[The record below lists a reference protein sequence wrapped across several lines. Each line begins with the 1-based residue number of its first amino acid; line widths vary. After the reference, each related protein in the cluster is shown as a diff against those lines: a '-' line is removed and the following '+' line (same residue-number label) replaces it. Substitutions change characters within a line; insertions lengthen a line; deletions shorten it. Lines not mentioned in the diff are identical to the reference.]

1 MCDILLGRLKDDHRR
16 LEHLFLELERQCAAK
31 EGGRPIDLLVLRAIV
46 DYLGDGALLFHHALE
61 DAIYME
67 LVHTL
72 PRFREIYDLAEDHR
86 ASWREFERLKTA
98 VSGPG
103 EELVEAIRSFI
114 GNERGHFISE
124 EEIFFPYARAF
135 VRNEDWLRLE
145 RSAPA
150 AELLSVDVRDS
161 IVARLFREGLAFR

>member
-1 MCDILLGRLKDDHRR
+1 MCDILLGCLKDDHRR
-16 LEHLFLELERQCAAK
+16 LEYLFLELEHQCAAK
-31 EGGRPIDLLVLRAIV
+31 EEGRSVDLIVLRAIV

-61 DAIYME
+61 DAIYIE
-67 LVHTL
+67 LMHTH
-72 PRFREIYDLAEDHR
+72 PRFCEVYDLAEDHR

-98 VSGPG
+98 VSGSG
-103 EELVEAIRSFI
+103 EDLIEAIRSFI

-135 VRNEDWLRLE
+135 VQNEDWLRLE

-161 IVARLFREGLAFR
+161 IIARLFREGLELR